1 MKYYVI
7 PFTLIVPFMLKVDSF
22 LGAVGLLLANIA
34 LHIMQAKSCP
44 NVSGSLVTISRSK
57 ILASYLQKVLAALQQ
72 SSANIMYSH
81 EMSRVVVWRTLV
93 GLKGF

>member
-7 PFTLIVPFMLKVDSF
+7 PFTLIAPFMLKVDSF

-44 NVSGSLVTISRSK
+44 NVSGSQRMAVWSP
-57 ILASYLQKVLAALQQ
+57 LAGPKS
-72 SSANIMYSH
+72 
-81 EMSRVVVWRTLV
+81 
-93 GLKGF
+93 